1 MVIQRPK
8 GCGQN
13 PAYRP
18 AGVFFFF
25 LRPMPPKRLKPYG
38 NHILQAIDILP
49 VPAGEAGLF
58 NGNYMIAVETIC

>member
-8 GCGQN
+8 GRGQN

-38 NHILQAIDILP
+38 NYMLQVIDIVVAP
-49 VPAGEAGLF
+49 TGEAGRF
-58 NGNYMIAVETIC
+58 QGNCMIAVETIC